1 MSKQRNWRLTTYL
14 NKEQILSVLDE
25 HSTQIKAYAFILH
38 DKDLTEEGK
47 AKTSHYHLL
56 LCLHNATTLNGL
68 LRWFDGFEDENGND
82 INTLAKVM
90 NSRQGAYAYLT
101 HNTCASQD
109 KYQYPESDIV
119 SYNSDFFSN
128 DDDQCVDTLS
138 SALQD
143 MLDGIPLDEIRK
155 TYGRDFILHYCHI
168 KALYNDIQ
176 KQLGGV
182 QL

>member
-1 MSKQRNWRLTTYL
+1 MY
-14 NKEQILSVLDE
+14 VLDE

-38 DKDLTEEGK
+38 DKDITEEGK
-47 AKTSHYHLL
+47 PKTPHYHIL
-56 LCLHNATTLNGL
+56 LCLHNGNSLEAV
-68 LRWFDGFEDENGND
+68 LRWFDGFVDDNGND
-82 INTLAKVM
+82 INTLGKVM
-90 NSRQGAYAYLT
+90 NNRKGAYAYLT

-109 KYQYPESDIV
+109 KYQYSESDIV
-119 SYNSDFFSN
+119 SYNPDFFAN
-128 DDDQCVDTLS
+128 DDDEHVDTLA

-143 MLDGIPLDEIRK
+143 MLDGIPLNDIRK